1 VWVRVLGSGAGGGF
15 PQWNCNCPNCRAA
28 RNGSPGCRPRTQ
40 SSIAVS
46 ADYERWF
53 VFNASPDVHAQIG
66 AFPALWPRRAARD
79 TPIQAVVLSDAEL
92 DHTLGLLL
100 LREGRRVRVYC
111 TPWVHTALT
120 EWNPIL
126 RTLAAFARVDWRPIR
141 LGEMQPLCTAEDT
154 DSGLRCQ
161 AFSTES
167 TKRLTFAPAESAGH
181 PEASVGYRISDAR
194 TGRSL
199 VYMPALEKLSA
210 GVRGQLTDCAC
221 LMVDG
226 TCWVDDE
233 MARLGIAG
241 KTAREMGHLPLS
253 GEGGTLEQ
261 LAGLDT
267 ARTVLV
273 HINNTNPVL
282 IEHSPERQAVEAR
295 GIEVAVDGMEVEI

>member
-1 VWVRVLGSGAGGGF
+1 L
-15 PQWNCNCPNCRAA
+15 
-28 RNGSPGCRPRTQ
+28 
-40 SSIAVS
+40 S

-53 VFNASPDVHAQIG
+53 LFNASPDIRSQVE
-66 AFPALWPRRAARD
+66 AFPALWPRGAVRH

-100 LREGRRVRVYC
+100 LREGRRLRVYS
-111 TPWVHTALT
+111 TAWVHAALT

-126 RTLAAFARVDWRPIR
+126 HTLAAFAAVDWQPIR
-141 LGEMQPLCTAEDT
+141 LDEAVPLCTADGT

-161 AFSTES
+161 AFTTGS

-181 PEASVGYRISDAR
+181 PEASVGYRITEAR

-199 VYMPALEKLSA
+199 VYLPALETLTSAIQANLS
-210 GVRGQLTDCAC
+210 DCAC

-233 MARLGIAG
+233 MARLGIVG
-241 KTAREMGHLPLS
+241 KTAREMGHLPLG
-253 GEGGTLEQ
+253 GEGGSLQQ
-261 LAGLDT
+261 LAGLDI
-267 ARTVLV
+267 ARTILI

-282 IEHSPERQAVEAR
+282 IEDSPERRDVEAR

>member
-28 RNGSPGCRPRTQ
+28 RDGSRLCRPRTQ
-40 SSIAVS
+40 SSIALS

-53 VFNASPDVHAQIG
+53 LFNASPDIRSQVE
-66 AFPALWPRRAARD
+66 AFPALWPRGDARH

-100 LREGRRVRVYC
+100 LREGRRLRVYS
-111 TPWVHTALT
+111 TAWVHAALT

-126 RTLAAFARVDWRPIR
+126 RTLAAFATVDWQPMR
-141 LGEMQPLCTAEDT
+141 LDEVVPLCTADGT

-161 AFSTES
+161 AFTTGS
-167 TKRLTFAPAESAGH
+167 TKRLTFAPIESAGH
-181 PEASVGYRISDAR
+181 PEASVGYRITDAR
-194 TGRSL
+194 TGRFV
-199 VYMPALEKLSA
+199 VYLPALETLNPTVQA
-210 GVRGQLTDCAC
+210 NLADCAC

-233 MARLGIAG
+233 MARLGIVG
-241 KTAREMGHLPLS
+241 KTAREMGHLPLG
-253 GEGGTLEQ
+253 GEGGSLEQ
-261 LAGLDT
+261 LAGLDI
-267 ARTVLV
+267 ARTILV

-282 IEHSPERQAVEAR
+282 IEDSPERQEVEAR